1 LLGRVEKILN
11 SGTGH
16 GKTGANTVS
25 KAACHSPPQPLQQQ
39 QLTAAPDLSLP
50 SLPFSLPRPAPEQ
63 RVIDDTGLLAV
74 VKAWSGLTPETRAT
88 ILGLIDTQQERTY
101 E

>member
-1 LLGRVEKILN
+1 
-11 SGTGH
+11 
-16 GKTGANTVS
+16 
-25 KAACHSPPQPLQQQ
+25 
-39 QLTAAPDLSLP
+39 
-50 SLPFSLPRPAPEQ
+50 
-63 RVIDDTGLLAV
+63 VIDDTGLLAV